1 MMNDPSPRRGFLGRM
16 LALAAGLG
24 VPGAV
29 GGASEPGLA
38 EPGVADSGGASR
50 VEDPWIKRVRG
61 RHRVVFH
68 SHEPTG
74 GISLRWARTFLDTQK
89 SSYGLSDADS
99 TVVVGLNGKAIGL
112 LFNDHMWAKYPIG
125 ATLGM
130 PGSVNPAGP
139 AGTNEVAGLIAR
151 GTILLMCQNSLR
163 VSGQR
168 FLPEATRADA
178 SLRSAFAAEASANL
192 LAGVETVPAMIVTLQ
207 QAQDLGC
214 RYVYGG
220 A

>member
-1 MMNDPSPRRGFLGRM
+1 MINDSSPRRGFLGRL
-16 LALAAGLG
+16 LAIAGGLG
-24 VPGAV
+24 APSAVAAAAEPRAV
-29 GGASEPGLA
+29 GLI
-38 EPGVADSGGASR
+38 
-50 VEDPWIKRVRG
+50 EDAWTKRVRG
-61 RHRVVFH
+61 KHRVIFH

-74 GISLRWARTFLDTQK
+74 GISLRWAKTFLDTQK
-89 SSYGLSDADS
+89 SSYALTDSDS

-130 PGSVNPAGP
+130 PGSINPAGP
-139 AGTNEVAGLIAR
+139 AGSNEIAALVAR
-151 GTILLMCQNSLR
+151 GAILLVCQNSLR
-163 VSGQR
+163 LSGQR
-168 FLPEATRADA
+168 FLPDAARGDA
-178 SLRSAFAAEASANL
+178 SARSAFAQEAAANL
-192 LAGVETVPAMIVTLQ
+192 IAGAETVPAMIVTLQ